1 MSNAKIMIVDDDPQI
16 RRVLRTALVAQGH
29 EAVDARNGEEAV
41 EKLRDEKLDLVILDM
56 NMPGMNGLETCRA
69 IRASS
74 EIPIIVLTVRDAEA
88 DKVEALDAGADD
100 YMTKPF
106 GSPELLARIRA
117 ALRRSP
123 QMQPE
128 VNSIKFDDVEINF
141 TTRRVIVGSREARLT
156 PKEFDLLQYMVAHP
170 NVPIS
175 HTKLLQAVWGPD
187 YGDEVEY
194 LRVFINQLR
203 KKIET
208 DPSSPKYLL
217 TEPWVGYRF
226 RLPG

>member
-1 MSNAKIMIVDDDPQI
+1 MIVDDDPQI

-29 EAVDARNGEEAV
+29 EAIDARNGEEAI
-41 EKLRDEKLDLVILDM
+41 EKLRDDKLDLVILDM

-69 IRASS
+69 IRSSS

-100 YMTKPF
+100 YVTKPF

-123 QMQPE
+123 AMQTE
-128 VNSIKFDDVEINF
+128 VNAIRFDDVEINF

-203 KKIET
+203 KKIEK

-226 RLPG
+226 RLPV